1 MELPES
7 VRKGELGR
15 WLVGLALAAPTVAAV
30 LVENKVWL
38 LLVALLAGGAA
49 WWEFASNL
57 FGPRYRGLAAMG
69 LLGWLAVALGTCFL
83 EAEGQGA
90 GLAFA
95 VALGGAYL
103 MRTLPPGP
111 DAVSVN
117 LISRYALG
125 HLYISFF
132 LSFIFLL
139 KTLEFGSRLLFFVI
153 LVTAL
158 ADTGAIYAGTR
169 LKGPK
174 LYPKVSPGKTISGVC
189 GGCVLAAAGAA
200 LSGFYL
206 PDVFGTAELLLLGA
220 GLALWGVVG
229 DLFESAIK
237 RALGVK
243 DTSRILLGH
252 GGFWDRLDSLLFNL
266 PAFYYY
272 VFMRVTP

>member
-7 VRKGELGR
+7 IRKGELGR
-15 WLVGLALAAPTVAAV
+15 WLVGIALAVPTIAAV
-30 LVENKVWL
+30 LIENKVWI
-38 LLVALLAGGAA
+38 LLVGLLAGGAA

-57 FGPRYRGLAAMG
+57 FGPRYRGLAALG
-69 LLGWLAVALGTCFL
+69 LAGWAATALGACL
-83 EAEGQGA
+83 VGPEGQMA
-90 GLAFA
+90 GLALSL
-95 VALGGAYL
+95 ALGGVYL
-103 MRTLPPGP
+103 MRVLPEGT

-117 LISRYALG
+117 LLSRYALG

-132 LSFIFLL
+132 LSFVFLI
-139 KTLEFGSRLLFFVI
+139 KTLDSGSRLLFFVI

-169 LKGPK
+169 IKGPK
-174 LYPKVSPGKTISGVC
+174 LYPKVSPGKTISGVA
-189 GGCVLAAAGAA
+189 GGCVVAVVGA
-200 LSGFYL
+200 LVSGLYL
-206 PDVFGTAELLLLGA
+206 PASFGKAELVVLGM

-243 DTSRILLGH
+243 DTSKILLGH

-266 PAFYYY
+266 PAFYFYFFLRPP
-272 VFMRVTP
+272 V

>member
-7 VRKGELGR
+7 IRRGELGR

-30 LVENKVWL
+30 LVENKLWILAVG
-38 LLVALLAGGAA
+38 LLAGGAA
-49 WWEFASNL
+49 WWEFATNL
-57 FGPRYRGLAAMG
+57 FGPRYRGLA
-69 LLGWLAVALGTCFL
+69 LLGLMGWAATAIGACLVGP
-83 EAEGQGA
+83 EGQTA
-90 GLAFA
+90 GLALSL
-95 VALGGAYL
+95 VLGGAYL
-103 MRTLPPGP
+103 MKVLPEGTH
-111 DAVSVN
+111 AVSVN
-117 LISRYALG
+117 LLSRYALG

-132 LSFIFLL
+132 LSFVFLI
-139 KTLEFGSRLLFFVI
+139 KTLDGGSRLLFFVI

-174 LYPKVSPGKTISGVC
+174 LYPKISPGKTISGVA
-189 GGCVLAAAGAA
+189 GGCALAVAGA
-200 LSGFYL
+200 LVSKLYL
-206 PDVFGTAELLLLGA
+206 PSAFGTSELIVLGL

-266 PAFYYY
+266 PAFYFYF
-272 VFMRVTP
+272 FMRLPL